1 MTFKN
6 NVINLILDKISETN
20 KSIRHIEDES
30 KKYSVAPSSN
40 GVYIG
45 LVGYREALQDM
56 LSAIRSMNEKDRSN
70 RDISTKKGGEAF

>member
-6 NVINLILDKISETN
+6 KVINLILDKISEVN
-20 KSIRHIEDES
+20 KKIRYLEDES

-40 GVYIG
+40 GVYTG

-56 LSAIRSMNEKDRSN
+56 LSEIRSMNERDQGD
-70 RDISTKKGGEAF
+70 RDI